1 MCLFFD
7 NIADGPEFDPSLPSM
22 KRVKFQIPST
32 IKTQMNLV
40 HCKPL
45 PCTDYRDLPV

>member
-1 MCLFFD
+1 MGIRLDFLPNFPGATFIPD
-7 NIADGPEFDPSLPSM
+7 SRVGPYIM
-22 KRVKFQIPST
+22 GYT
-32 IKTQMNLV
+32 NLYIICS